1 MGDRTST
8 TERGGVGGGV
18 LLVGFGMLLLTGW
31 WWPGI
36 MVVIGAAIA
45 ADRLIA
51 GQVRSAVIVLAI
63 FIGVPVGIALL
74 SSIDIP
80 WVELAAFVL
89 IVLGGVAIARALAGS
104 RGR

>member
-1 MGDRTST
+1 MRGGSSNA
-8 TERGGVGGGV
+8 ERGGVGGGV

-51 GQVRSAVIVLAI
+51 GHVRSAAVVLAV
-63 FIGVPVGIALL
+63 FIGVPVGIDLL
-74 SSIDIP
+74 TSVDIP
-80 WVELAAFVL
+80 WIELAAFVL
-89 IVLGGVAIARALAGS
+89 IALGGVAVVRAVVDA